1 MFYVNVITFF
11 IGIIIM
17 QFIIYKIEG
26 YLKSKKLVTPVGPNA
41 PKPFISGIKDDS

>member
-1 MFYVNVITFF
+1 
-11 IGIIIM
+11 M

-26 YLKSKKLVTPVGPNA
+26 YLESKKPVTPMGPST